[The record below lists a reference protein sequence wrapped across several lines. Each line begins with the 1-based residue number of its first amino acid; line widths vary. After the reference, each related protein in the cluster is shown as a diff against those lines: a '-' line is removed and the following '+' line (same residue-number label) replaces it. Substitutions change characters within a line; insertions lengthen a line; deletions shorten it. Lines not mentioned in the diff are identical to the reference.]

1 MGDYL
6 FLGGITMNDKKEEQ
20 TLDQTLNIG
29 TEIELAEGIV
39 KHVKIGTIGLFR
51 KVRQIMRGKE
61 YKFSFSIGRD
71 KSPATED
78 RKEIDFPAVEDAY
91 KEAFNLVLV
100 EGLTDEE
107 YENVD
112 ENGVKELDDLLN
124 RFL

>member
-1 MGDYL
+1 MSE
-6 FLGGITMNDKKEEQ
+6 NNEEKA
-20 TLDQTLNIG
+20 LDQTLNIG
-29 TEIELAEGIV
+29 SEIRLAEGIV
-39 KHVKIGTIGLFR
+39 KHVKIGTIGLIR
-51 KVRQIMRGKE
+51 RVRQIMKGKE

-71 KSPATED
+71 KLPATDE
-78 RKEIDFPAVEDAY
+78 RPEIDFPAVEAAY

-112 ENGVKELDDLLN
+112 EDGLKELDELLS